1 MLNLLFKL
9 ILWLLVT
16 FALAG
21 CALGP
26 NGFSVEATDF
36 TWDVEYTLNSKLHSV
51 PRCAVN
57 DNAVGDRAPLGSDPS
72 TTAGP
77 VRQGPGLS
85 GPLDP

>member
-9 ILWLLVT
+9 ILWLFT
-16 FALAG
+16 CFAIAG

-26 NGFSVEATDF
+26 NGFSVEAVDL

-51 PRCAVN
+51 PRCADT
-57 DNAVGDRAPLGSDPS
+57 DNAPKDRAPLGSDPS
-72 TTAGP
+72 VGAGP

>member
-9 ILWLLVT
+9 ILWLFTT

-26 NGFSVEATDF
+26 NGFAVETTDL

-51 PRCAVN
+51 PRCADT
-57 DNAVGDRAPLGSDPS
+57 DNAPKDRAPLGSDPS
-72 TTAGP
+72 VGAEPG
-77 VRQGPGLS
+77 RQGPGRS
-85 GPLDP
+85 VPGAP